1 MREGVY
7 VSPPSFMVWHV
18 WTRCCVPLHPA
29 LFSCAIVG
37 NGVHCSGC
45 SSIHNADDI
54 GLWCVASHLLHQTPG
69 ELTAPPG
76 TLGSAILVGLLANSA
91 EVASSKTPLRLPK
104 SANGKDIPHGH
115 ARSSPESEEL
125 RPPTHYIACVRTT
138 KSVQRLKKELAKF
151 PYPVPVTILQ
161 GENVRAVQAADTVLL
176 GCQPGDLEACLGVPT
191 IKKAI
196 TGKLLISILAGVTI
210 PQIEAILSPTKSSL
224 ETNGCAP
231 TSGTNPHQIIVRA
244 MPNTACFVRASTT
257 VITSTPTAT
266 PSALRLVDYLFTAI
280 GTVTHIQAAQ
290 FDACTALCGST
301 PAFFALFLESLLDGA
316 VALGLRRS
324 EAQTMAAE
332 TMKGAAMLLL
342 GGETP
347 EQVKEKVATPGGST
361 IQGLLELERKALRG
375 SVADAL
381 VKCTAAAGGL
391 GGGNP

>member
-1 MREGVY
+1 MNGGLGLPTFSHGLTCLNQVLY
-7 VSPPSFMVWHV
+7 APS
-18 WTRCCVPLHPA
+18 
-29 LFSCAIVG
+29 SCPFLLPIVG

-45 SSIHNADDI
+45 SSIHNSDDI
-54 GLWCVASHLLHQTPG
+54 GLWCVPSHLLYQTPG

-76 TLGSAILVGLLANSA
+76 ILGSSILVGLLANAA
-91 EVASSKTPLRLPK
+91 EVASSKAPLRLPR
-104 SANGKDIPHGH
+104 SANGNDIPHGH
-115 ARSSPESEEL
+115 ARPSPESEEL
-125 RPPTHYIACVRTT
+125 RKPTHYIACVRTT

-151 PYPVPVTILQ
+151 PHPVPVTILQ

-176 GCQPGDLEACLGVPT
+176 GCQPQDLEACLGVPT

-210 PQIEAILSPTKSSL
+210 PQIEAVLSPTSKSSL
-224 ETNGCAP
+224 ETNGRAP
-231 TSGTNPHQIIVRA
+231 TNGTNPHQIIVRA

-266 PSALRLVDYLFTAI
+266 PSALRLVDHLFTAI
-280 GTVTHIQAAQ
+280 GTVTHIPAAQ

-301 PAFFALFLESLLDGA
+301 PAFFALFLQSLLDGA

-347 EQVKEKVATPGGST
+347 EQVMERVATPGGST

-391 GGGNP
+391 GAKTS